1 VRTTIVLVGALAV
14 IAAGAWLY
22 HSADGPTPA
31 AGPGAGGPGGRGGAV
46 AMAVETGLVT
56 RNDVVA
62 SIAVVGNLIG
72 AATVDIV
79 PRVAGRLEAVNVR
92 LGDRVTTGQPLAQVD
107 DREIREQVNQSR
119 ANLEVNRAT
128 VAARENDL
136 KVAESALTRA
146 RASFEGGLL
155 SKQGLE
161 DAEARHNSAVSQ
173 VTVAK
178 AQLQSTQARLG
189 ELEINLANTTIRSP
203 LDGVVGQ
210 RNLDPG
216 AFAGANTAVLSVVSI
231 GTVRLVANLIEKDF
245 RRITQGADAVVE
257 VDAFPGEQFHGH
269 VSRIAPVFDPATR
282 TATMEIEVPN
292 ADYRL
297 KPGMYARVRLT
308 AEQHANA
315 LTVPRDA
322 IVDVD
327 GRHGVYVLDQATAH
341 FRELRTGISDGERV
355 ELVDPLAEGTRVVT
369 TGALALRDGDRVTLA
384 TKDAGREAGANGL

>member
-1 VRTTIVLVGALAV
+1 VRTAIVLAGALAV
-14 IAAGAWLY
+14 AATGAWLY
-22 HSADGPTPA
+22 RSGDAAPTA
-31 AGPGAGGPGGRGGAV
+31 ATGGGPGGRGAAT
-46 AMAVETGLVT
+46 AMAVETGLVS
-56 RNDVVA
+56 RDDVAA

-79 PRVAGRLEAVNVR
+79 PRVAGRLEAVTVR

-107 DREIREQVNQSR
+107 DREIREQVNQSK

-128 VAARENDL
+128 VVARENDL
-136 KVAESALTRA
+136 KVAESVLTRA
-146 RASFEGGLL
+146 RASYEGGLL

-161 DAEARHNSAVSQ
+161 DAEARYNSAVSQ

-189 ELEINLANTTIRSP
+189 ELEINLANTTVRSP
-203 LDGVVGQ
+203 LDGVVGR

-216 AFAGANTAVLSVVSI
+216 AFAGTNTAVLSVVSI

-245 RRITQGADAVVE
+245 RRIAQGADAVVD
-257 VDAFPGEQFHGH
+257 VDAFPGEQFRGH
-269 VSRIAPVFDPATR
+269 VARVAPVFDPATR

-292 ADYRL
+292 PGYRL

-308 AEQHANA
+308 AEQHDNA

-322 IVDVD
+322 VVDVD
-327 GRHGVYVLDQATAH
+327 GKHGVYVLDGTTAR

-355 ELVDPLAEGTRVVT
+355 EIVDPLAEGTRVVT
-369 TGALALRDGDRVTLA
+369 IGALALRDGDRVAVA
-384 TKDAGREAGANGL
+384 TEDAGRAAGANGL

>member
-1 VRTTIVLVGALAV
+1 VRTAIVLVGALAV
-14 IAAGAWLY
+14 VATGAWLY
-22 HSADGPTPA
+22 RSGDAATPA
-31 AGPGAGGPGGRGGAV
+31 ATTGSGSGGRGSAT

-56 RNDVVA
+56 RDDVVA

-107 DREIREQVNQSR
+107 DREIREQVNQSK

-128 VAARENDL
+128 VVARENDL

-146 RASFEGGLL
+146 RASYEGGLL

-178 AQLQSTQARLG
+178 AQLQSTQARLD
-189 ELEINLANTTIRSP
+189 ELEINLANTTVRSP
-203 LDGVVGQ
+203 LDGVVGR

-216 AFAGANTAVLSVVSI
+216 AFAGTNTAVLSVVSI

-257 VDAFPGEQFHGH
+257 VDAFPGEQFQGH
-269 VSRIAPVFDPATR
+269 VSRVAPVFDPATR
-282 TATMEIEVPN
+282 TAAMEIEVPN
-292 ADYRL
+292 PGYRL

-308 AEQHANA
+308 AEQHDNA

-322 IVDVD
+322 VVDVD
-327 GRHGVYVLDQATAH
+327 GKHGVYVLDGTTAH

-369 TGALALRDGDRVTLA
+369 IGALALRDGDRVTLA
-384 TKDAGREAGANGL
+384 TEDAGRAAGVNGL